1 MIKIFYFKSFIC
13 KCIFPFG
20 EVKRIFLSHFLIFHS
35 DERIDDYG
43 IWTAETCLAQVIIL
57 MIDDE
62 LPVVTACWNVGVPA
76 LLVVER
82 GLTETR
88 DFYNNHSNRFP
99 KPPETS

>member
-1 MIKIFYFKSFIC
+1 
-13 KCIFPFG
+13 
-20 EVKRIFLSHFLIFHS
+20 
-35 DERIDDYG
+35 
-43 IWTAETCLAQVIIL
+43 